1 LHIAAL
7 FLLNATALLLFR
19 HKVKHK
25 RLTMSEK
32 NIKETIGEYLL
43 KLGHQ
48 LTNTD
53 ENGLKPEEAA
63 QVHEVKFMVE
73 SMLEDGTT
81 NIASPSDEWAAGVEV
96 YIIANGE
103 QMPLPT
109 GEYVLADG
117 SLLTVENDGIVAN
130 YTPAQAEEE
139 EGENIEQ
146 DANAVAEAPAP
157 TPQAKSVIESVV
169 KETKFDAEKEL
180 EILRAELATYKN
192 LINEKF
198 SAVAG
203 SVDVITNEL
212 VELSKPMDK
221 VKHSPEKNTKTESV
235 KLSANEIANL
245 PIAKRIEY
253 YQSKFKK

>member
-1 LHIAAL
+1 
-7 FLLNATALLLFR
+7 
-19 HKVKHK
+19 
-25 RLTMSEK
+25 MSEK

-81 NIASPSDEWAAGVEV
+81 NIASPSDEWSSGVEV
-96 YIIANGE
+96 YIIADGE
-103 QMPLPT
+103 QMPLPI

-139 EGENIEQ
+139 SANVEQ

>member
-96 YIIANGE
+96 YIIADGE

-139 EGENIEQ
+139 SENVEQ

>member
-1 LHIAAL
+1 M
-7 FLLNATALLLFR
+7 LLFR

-63 QVHEVKFMVE
+63 QVHDVKFMVE

-96 YIIANGE
+96 YIIADGE
-103 QMPLPT
+103 QMPLPI

-139 EGENIEQ
+139 SENVEQ

-180 EILRAELATYKN
+180 EILKAELAEYKN

-203 SVDVITNEL
+203 SVNVITNEL

>member
-1 LHIAAL
+1 
-7 FLLNATALLLFR
+7 
-19 HKVKHK
+19 
-25 RLTMSEK
+25 MSEK

-96 YIIANGE
+96 YIIADGE

-139 EGENIEQ
+139 GENVEQ

-180 EILRAELATYKN
+180 EILKAELATYKN

>member
-7 FLLNATALLLFR
+7 FLLNATALPLFR

-81 NIASPSDEWAAGVEV
+81 NIASPSDEWSSGVEV
-96 YIIANGE
+96 YIIADGE

-139 EGENIEQ
+139 SENVEQ

-169 KETKFDAEKEL
+169 KETKFEAEKEIESL
-180 EILRAELATYKN
+180 KAELSALKG

-221 VKHSPEKNTKTESV
+221 VKHSPEKNTV
-235 KLSANEIANL
+235 KKVVELSKQEVANL
-245 PIAKRIEY
+245 STSDRINY
-253 YQSKFKK
+253 YKNKFNK

>member
-81 NIASPSDEWAAGVEV
+81 NIASPSDEWSSGVEV
-96 YIIANGE
+96 YIIADGE

-139 EGENIEQ
+139 GENVEQ

-192 LINEKF
+192 LTNEKF

>member
-1 LHIAAL
+1 MA
-7 FLLNATALLLFR
+7 
-19 HKVKHK
+19 
-25 RLTMSEK
+25 EK

-73 SMLEDGTT
+73 SMLEDGVT
-81 NIASPSDEWAAGVEV
+81 NIASPADEWAAGVEV
-96 YIIANGE
+96 FIMADGE
-103 QMPLPT
+103 QMPLPV

-117 SLLTVENDGIVAN
+117 SMLVVENDGIVAN
-130 YTPAQAEEE
+130 YTPANVEEE
-139 EGENIEQ
+139 STNVEQ
-146 DANAVAEAPAP
+146 DANAVAEAAP
-157 TPQAKSVIESVV
+157 TQSPQAKAIIESVV
-169 KETKFDAEKEL
+169 KETKFEAEKEIESL
-180 EILRAELATYKN
+180 KAELSTLKG
-192 LINEKF
+192 LIDEKF

-221 VKHSPEKNTKTESV
+221 VKHSPEKNTV
-235 KLSANEIANL
+235 KQITKDDLLKMSLSQ
-245 PIAKRIEY
+245 RIEY
-253 YQSKFKK
+253 FKNKLN

>member
-1 LHIAAL
+1 
-7 FLLNATALLLFR
+7 LLNATALLLFR

-96 YIIANGE
+96 YIIADGE

-139 EGENIEQ
+139 SENVEQ

>member
-1 LHIAAL
+1 MA
-7 FLLNATALLLFR
+7 
-19 HKVKHK
+19 
-25 RLTMSEK
+25 EK

-73 SMLEDGTT
+73 SMLEDGVT
-81 NIASPSDEWAAGVEV
+81 NIASPADEWAAGVEV
-96 YIIANGE
+96 FIMADGE
-103 QMPLPT
+103 QMPLPV

-117 SLLTVENDGIVAN
+117 SMLVVENDGIVAN
-130 YTPAQAEEE
+130 YTPANVEEE
-139 EGENIEQ
+139 SVNVEQ
-146 DANAVAEAPAP
+146 DANAVAEAAP
-157 TPQAKSVIESVV
+157 TQTPQAKAIIESVV
-169 KETKFDAEKEL
+169 KETKFEAEKEIESL
-180 EILRAELATYKN
+180 KAELSTLKG
-192 LINEKF
+192 LIDEKF

-221 VKHSPEKNTKTESV
+221 VKHSPEKNTV
-235 KLSANEIANL
+235 KKVVELSKQEISNL
-245 PIAKRIEY
+245 STADRINY
-253 YQSKFKK
+253 YKNKFNK

>member
-139 EGENIEQ
+139 SENVEQ

>member
-1 LHIAAL
+1 MA
-7 FLLNATALLLFR
+7 
-19 HKVKHK
+19 
-25 RLTMSEK
+25 EK

-73 SMLEDGTT
+73 SMLEDGVT
-81 NIASPSDEWAAGVEV
+81 NIASPADEWAAGVEV
-96 YIIANGE
+96 FIMADGE
-103 QMPLPT
+103 QMPLPV

-117 SLLTVENDGIVAN
+117 SMLVVENDGIVAN
-130 YTPAQAEEE
+130 YTPSNADEASA
-139 EGENIEQ
+139 NVEQ
-146 DANAVAEAPAP
+146 DANAVAEAAP
-157 TPQAKSVIESVV
+157 TQNPQAKAIIESVV
-169 KETKFDAEKEL
+169 KETKF
-180 EILRAELATYKN
+180 EIESLRNDLAELKTELASIKKDSTD
-192 LINEKF
+192 KF

-221 VKHSPEKNTKTESV
+221 VKHSPEKNTV
-235 KLSANEIANL
+235 KKVVELSKQEVANL
-245 PIAKRIEY
+245 STAERINY
-253 YQSKFKK
+253 YKNKFNK

>member
-81 NIASPSDEWAAGVEV
+81 NIASPSDEWSSGVEV
-96 YIIANGE
+96 YIIADGE

-139 EGENIEQ
+139 SENVEQ

>member
-1 LHIAAL
+1 MA
-7 FLLNATALLLFR
+7 
-19 HKVKHK
+19 
-25 RLTMSEK
+25 EK

-63 QVHEVKFMVE
+63 QVHEIKFMVE
-73 SMLEDGTT
+73 SMLEDGVT
-81 NIASPSDEWAAGVEV
+81 NIASPADEWAAGVEV
-96 YIIANGE
+96 FIMADGE
-103 QMPLPT
+103 QMPLPV

-117 SLLTVENDGIVAN
+117 SMLVVENDGIVAN
-130 YTPAQAEEE
+130 YTPANVEEE
-139 EGENIEQ
+139 STNVEQ
-146 DANAVAEAPAP
+146 DANAVAEAAP
-157 TPQAKSVIESVV
+157 TQNPQAKAIIESVV
-169 KETKFDAEKEL
+169 KETKFEAEKEIESL
-180 EILRAELATYKN
+180 KAELSALKG
-192 LINEKF
+192 LIDEKF

>member
-1 LHIAAL
+1 
-7 FLLNATALLLFR
+7 
-19 HKVKHK
+19 
-25 RLTMSEK
+25 MSEK

-81 NIASPSDEWAAGVEV
+81 NIASPSDEWSSGVEV
-96 YIIANGE
+96 YIIADGE

-139 EGENIEQ
+139 SENVEQ

-180 EILRAELATYKN
+180 EILKAELATYKN
-192 LINEKF
+192 LTNEKF